1 MSPKRK
7 TEEQSTIIL
16 DNATWSTNCNE
27 IYAND
32 KLQSPRSG
40 VLLWF
45 GYVLTSALK
54 RPTASWVL
62 T

>member
-16 DNATWSTNCNE
+16 DNATWTNCNE

-45 GYVLTSALK
+45 GYGLTSALK